1 MDAQKN
7 PVPDA
12 VALPDLEP
20 AARRIV
26 ALLGRVDDSRLDG
39 PTPCPDYAVRE
50 LLGHLTGLA
59 TAFRDAARKDLGA
72 STAVSPDAALP
83 VLDDDWREVLPLR
96 LDEMAAAWG
105 SPDAWTGMTRAGGV
119 ELPGEVAGAVALN
132 ELVVHGWDLARST
145 GQPYAAGEAELR
157 SCEALLAPAEDG
169 AAADGP
175 AADGP
180 AADGSAADGSAADG
194 SDGDSL
200 FGPPVPVPGDAPP
213 LDRVIALSGRRPD
226 WQPGS

>member
-1 MDAQKN
+1 MDAQEN
-7 PVPDA
+7 PLSDA
-12 VALPDLEP
+12 AALPDLEP
-20 AARRIV
+20 AARRIA
-26 ALLGRVDDSRLDG
+26 ALLGQVDDSRLDG

-83 VLDDDWREVLPLR
+83 VLDDDWREVLPRR
-96 LDEMAAAWG
+96 LEEVAAAWR

-169 AAADGP
+169 PDGP
-175 AADGP
+175 E
-180 AADGSAADGSAADG
+180 GSADSPKGGSGGSPEDG
-194 SDGDSL
+194 SDGDGL
-200 FGPPVPVPGDAPP
+200 FGPPVPVPGDAPL

>member
-1 MDAQKN
+1 MDAQEN
-7 PVPDA
+7 PVSDA
-12 VALPDLEP
+12 VTLPDLEQ
-20 AARRIV
+20 ATRRIA

-39 PTPCPDYAVRE
+39 PTPCSDYTVRE

-59 TAFRDAARKDLGA
+59 AAFRDAARKDLGA
-72 STAVSPDAALP
+72 STAVSPDSALP
-83 VLDDDWREVLPLR
+83 VLDDDWREVLPRR
-96 LDEMAAAWG
+96 LEEVAAAWR

-169 AAADGP
+169 PG
-175 AADGP
+175 
-180 AADGSAADGSAADG
+180 GSPEDG

-200 FGPPVPVPGDAPP
+200 FGPPVPVPGDAPL

>member
-1 MDAQKN
+1 MDAQKD
-7 PVPDA
+7 PVSDA
-12 VALPDLEP
+12 VTLPDLEP

-26 ALLGRVDDSRLDG
+26 ALLGPVDDSRLDG

-50 LLGHLTGLA
+50 LLGHLAGLA

-83 VLDDDWREVLPLR
+83 VLDDDWRAALPRR
-96 LDEMAAAWG
+96 LDEMAAAWR
-105 SPDAWTGMTRAGGV
+105 SPGAWTGMTRAGGV

-157 SCEALLAPAEDG
+157 SCEALLAPAAEDG
-169 AAADGP
+169 PDSGPDG
-175 AADGP
+175 
-180 AADGSAADGSAADG
+180 G
-194 SDGDSL
+194 SDGAGGADAADRPDGSGGSGL
-200 FGPPVPVPGDAPP
+200 FGVPVPVPDGAPL

-226 WQPGS
+226 WRPGG

>member
-1 MDAQKN
+1 MNAQENPLSDA
-7 PVPDA
+7 A
-12 VALPDLEP
+12 ALPDLEP
-20 AARRIV
+20 ATRRIA
-26 ALLGRVDDSRLDG
+26 ALLGQVDDSRMDG

-83 VLDDDWREVLPLR
+83 VLDDDWREVLRRR
-96 LDEMAAAWG
+96 LEEVAAAWR

-169 AAADGP
+169 PNGSP
-175 AADGP
+175 E
-180 AADGSAADGSAADG
+180 DGSPEYGSSEDG
-194 SDGDSL
+194 SDGDGL
-200 FGPPVPVPGDAPP
+200 FGPPVPVPGDAPL